1 MITTSSLGVREGER
15 EFDFEKAEDEHRP
28 PNPPQDN
35 GVPDINDD
43 DDDDD
48 YDDDDDDNGDD
59 DGIHPK

>member
-1 MITTSSLGVREGER
+1 MFMTSSLGVREGER

-35 GVPDINDD
+35 GVPDIHDD

-48 YDDDDDDNGDD
+48 IGDSDDEKKEE
-59 DGIHPK
+59 H